1 MGSFLGLDDGLNG
14 PDDLA
19 RTMQRLE
26 RKQKNLGKFMEL
38 VASNAQSDMERV
50 DKYNPFICNLN
61 PV

>member
-1 MGSFLGLDDGLNG
+1 
-14 PDDLA
+14 
-19 RTMQRLE
+19 MQRLE

-50 DKYNPFICNLN
+50 DNYNPFICNLN